1 MPPTVTAILVAHRG
15 TEHLRRTLDALASQ
29 TRPVDS
35 VVVIAVDSDEA
46 TTAQASAAS
55 PDQLLASTEKL
66 PFGTA
71 LGVAAR
77 VVPPAASEDDWLW
90 FLGQDTAP
98 EPEALARLIETV
110 AVSPSVAIAGPKLV
124 DWDEAAVIRELG
136 LSMTR
141 LGATIV
147 PVEDEFDQAQ
157 HDRTSDMLAV
167 PAAGMLIRHTV
178 WERLGG
184 FDPALPAFDE
194 GLDLCVRARLAGHR
208 VVIVPGAR
216 LASAGD
222 GVAVQPRTPR
232 GRQRRRQHRLRRSA
246 QLHRRM
252 AYAPGFALVF
262 HWLSLVPLAVIRSL
276 GFLLGKQPGAIGGE
290 FAAAFAT
297 AFGGSRVGQARS
309 AIKRVRVVKWSAI
322 APLRIPR
329 AEVRRIRGLRREV
342 SLVRLHGER
351 RELNFFSGGGAWVVL
366 AAALMSVAL
375 FAPLLGSSQASGGG
389 LLPLNDIGT
398 LWADLGY
405 GWRDIGIGFVG
416 AADPF
421 TGVLA
426 LLGSLTF
433 WQPSFAIVL
442 LWFAALPLAAL
453 GGWFLATRL
462 THRAVLRATFA
473 IVWALAPM
481 LFDALQQGRPAAVIV
496 HLLLPWLFFAG
507 TAARRSWAAA
517 ATTAILA
524 AAVIACAPIMAPALF
539 VIWVVG
545 SALAGRGV
553 VRVLLVPIPTLV
565 LFAPLVWQQTMRGTP
580 LAVFADPGL
589 PLPGAP
595 AHPLHVALGF
605 ADSDLGGWQT
615 LAGVLGFSGV
625 IPSVVVPILMAPVAI
640 LALLSLFLRGTIRA
654 TLCLI
659 GALLGFATAMAAV
672 NVSLST
678 QGSAAVP
685 LWAGS
690 ALSLY
695 WLALISAATMAL
707 VALGRFAIGPAT
719 VTVAFVAVAVAPL
732 AIAVPL
738 QTSAISA
745 GATDALPAYA
755 TAQAQTHPRIGTLR
769 LAPQQDGSLGAQLL
783 HGKGETLDD
792 QSTLSATSRV
802 LTPDERKLA
811 TLAGNLTST
820 SGLDASSLLK
830 HFGVSFVVLQT
841 SAGEGLSPASATQL
855 RAETALDSNPLLTQ
869 VASTDDS
876 VLWSVPKQ
884 RQSVPIPPDAGG
896 WVRLVVLVALGIV
909 FGLTLLL
916 ALPTGRTERGTL
928 RRPTAA
934 EVLGRHA
941 DRRKRESQATAD
953 PVNTGA
959 GAGRA
964 ADGDPQDVDT
974 DAADAGSTDPGH
986 PDSAAEDRAP
996 AADTGTG
1003 ADGERAAGADRDA
1016 GVDVGP
1022 GYPTRDDA
1030 AAATSTS
1037 PQSTEP
1043 SRVGRQPESD
1053 PLRGRDAGA
1062 GGRNTST
1069 ESRDQGAEAGGE
1081 TSGTAVG
1088 EDAGEP
1094 QSPPPDDAASARRYE
1109 YGDQRPTGAIDEDTV
1124 ERVDAFAVRD
1134 VPMNGSEGGRDAE

>member
-15 TEHLRRTLDALASQ
+15 TEHLRRSLDALASQ

-35 VVVIAVDSDEA
+35 LVVIGVSSDEA
-46 TTAQASAAS
+46 TTAEAAHSS
-55 PDQLLASTEKL
+55 PDQLLASNEKL
-66 PFGTA
+66 PFPTA

-77 VVPPAASEDDWLW
+77 VVPPATSEDDWLW

-98 EPEALARLIETV
+98 EPDALAHLIDTV
-110 AVSPSVAIAGPKLV
+110 GVSPSVAIAGPKLV
-124 DWDEAAVIRELG
+124 DWDESSVIRELG

-141 LGATIV
+141 FGTTIV

-167 PAAGMLIRHTV
+167 PAAGMLVRHSV

-194 GLDLCVRARLAGHR
+194 GLDLCVRARIAGHR

-216 LASAGD
+216 VASAGD
-222 GVAVQPRTPR
+222 GVSVQPRTPR
-232 GRQRRRQHRLRRSA
+232 GRQRRKQHRLRRAA

-252 AYAPGFALVF
+252 AYAPGFSLFF

-297 AFGGSRVGQARS
+297 AFGGSHIGQARS
-309 AIKRVRVVKWSAI
+309 ALKRARTVKWKAI

-329 AEVRRIRGLRREV
+329 VEVRRMRALRREA
-342 SLVRLHGER
+342 SLVRQHGER

-366 AAALMSVAL
+366 AAALMSIAL
-375 FAPLLGSSQASGGG
+375 FAPLLGSSQLGGGG
-389 LLPLNDIGT
+389 LLPLNDVGT
-398 LWADLGY
+398 LWANLGY
-405 GWRDIGIGFVG
+405 GWRDIGIGFAG

-421 TGVLA
+421 TAVLA
-426 LLGSLTF
+426 VLGSLTF

-453 GGWFLATRL
+453 GAWFLSTRL

-481 LFDALQQGRPAAVIV
+481 LFDALQHGRPAAVIV
-496 HLLLPWLFFAG
+496 HILLPWLFFAG
-507 TAARRSWAAA
+507 TAARRSWAAG
-517 ATTAILA
+517 ATTGILA
-524 AAVIACAPIMAPALF
+524 AAVLACSPVLAPALLVVW
-539 VIWVVG
+539 VIG

-553 VRVLLVPIPTLV
+553 VRVLLIPIPALA
-565 LFAPLVWQQTMRGTP
+565 LFAPLVVQQVMRGTP

-589 PLPGAP
+589 PVAAAP

-605 ADSDLGGWQT
+605 SDGDLGGWQT
-615 LAGVLGFSGV
+615 LAGVFGFSGM
-625 IPSVVVPILMAPVAI
+625 IPSIVVPILMAPVAI

-659 GALLGFATAMAAV
+659 GALLGFATAIVATH
-672 NVSLST
+672 VSFST

-685 LWAGS
+685 LWPGT

-695 WLALISAATMAL
+695 WLGLIAAATMAL
-707 VALGRFAIGPAT
+707 VALGRFSIVPAT
-719 VTVAFVAVAVAPL
+719 VTVAFVAVAIAPL

-738 QTSAISA
+738 QTSAIVP
-745 GATDALPAYA
+745 GPATALPAYA

-769 LAPQQDGSLGAQLL
+769 LSPQSNGSLGAQLV
-783 HGKGETLDD
+783 HGQGVTLDD
-792 QSTLSATSRV
+792 QSTLSATSRQ
-802 LTPDERKLA
+802 LTADERRLA

-820 SGLDASSLLK
+820 SGMDASSLLK
-830 HFGVSFVVLQT
+830 HFGISFVLLET
-841 SAGEGLSPASATQL
+841 GAGEGLSPASATQL

-876 VLWSVPKQ
+876 VLWSVPAQ
-884 RQSVPIPPDAGG
+884 TQSVPIPPDAGG
-896 WVRLVVLVALGIV
+896 WERLVALIALGVV

-934 EVLGRHA
+934 EVLGRQA
-941 DRRKRESQATAD
+941 KRRGAAKGDAGGAPPSPED
-953 PVNTGA
+953 PTGPIPEDGGA
-959 GAGRA
+959 GGEA
-964 ADGDPQDVDT
+964 ADDGAEESAE
-974 DAADAGSTDPGH
+974 AADA
-986 PDSAAEDRAP
+986 SA
-996 AADTGTG
+996 
-1003 ADGERAAGADRDA
+1003 
-1016 GVDVGP
+1016 
-1022 GYPTRDDA
+1022 
-1030 AAATSTS
+1030 
-1037 PQSTEP
+1037 
-1043 SRVGRQPESD
+1043 ES
-1053 PLRGRDAGA
+1053 
-1062 GGRNTST
+1062 S
-1069 ESRDQGAEAGGE
+1069 E
-1081 TSGTAVG
+1081 TSA
-1088 EDAGEP
+1088 DAGEL
-1094 QSPPPDDAASARRYE
+1094 DAERGEASD
-1109 YGDQRPTGAIDEDTV
+1109 GTSDEDGSERVNGEIEEITV
-1124 ERVDAFAVRD
+1124 ERPPALTGPHASTAPSGAHGF
-1134 VPMNGSEGGRDAE
+1134 EGGRDVH

>member
-1 MPPTVTAILVAHRG
+1 
-15 TEHLRRTLDALASQ
+15 
-29 TRPVDS
+29 
-35 VVVIAVDSDEA
+35 
-46 TTAQASAAS
+46 
-55 PDQLLASTEKL
+55 
-66 PFGTA
+66 
-71 LGVAAR
+71 
-77 VVPPAASEDDWLW
+77 
-90 FLGQDTAP
+90 
-98 EPEALARLIETV
+98 
-110 AVSPSVAIAGPKLV
+110 
-124 DWDEAAVIRELG
+124 
-136 LSMTR
+136 
-141 LGATIV
+141 
-147 PVEDEFDQAQ
+147 
-157 HDRTSDMLAV
+157 
-167 PAAGMLIRHTV
+167 
-178 WERLGG
+178 
-184 FDPALPAFDE
+184 
-194 GLDLCVRARLAGHR
+194 
-208 VVIVPGAR
+208 
-216 LASAGD
+216 
-222 GVAVQPRTPR
+222 
-232 GRQRRRQHRLRRSA
+232 
-246 QLHRRM
+246 
-252 AYAPGFALVF
+252 
-262 HWLSLVPLAVIRSL
+262 
-276 GFLLGKQPGAIGGE
+276 
-290 FAAAFAT
+290 
-297 AFGGSRVGQARS
+297 
-309 AIKRVRVVKWSAI
+309 
-322 APLRIPR
+322 
-329 AEVRRIRGLRREV
+329 
-342 SLVRLHGER
+342 
-351 RELNFFSGGGAWVVL
+351 
-366 AAALMSVAL
+366 
-375 FAPLLGSSQASGGG
+375 
-389 LLPLNDIGT
+389 
-398 LWADLGY
+398 
-405 GWRDIGIGFVG
+405 
-416 AADPF
+416 
-421 TGVLA
+421 
-426 LLGSLTF
+426 
-433 WQPSFAIVL
+433 
-442 LWFAALPLAAL
+442 
-453 GGWFLATRL
+453 
-462 THRAVLRATFA
+462 
-473 IVWALAPM
+473 
-481 LFDALQQGRPAAVIV
+481 
-496 HLLLPWLFFAG
+496 
-507 TAARRSWAAA
+507 
-517 ATTAILA
+517 
-524 AAVIACAPIMAPALF
+524 
-539 VIWVVG
+539 
-545 SALAGRGV
+545 
-553 VRVLLVPIPTLV
+553 
-565 LFAPLVWQQTMRGTP
+565 
-580 LAVFADPGL
+580 
-589 PLPGAP
+589 
-595 AHPLHVALGF
+595 
-605 ADSDLGGWQT
+605 
-615 LAGVLGFSGV
+615 
-625 IPSVVVPILMAPVAI
+625 
-640 LALLSLFLRGTIRA
+640 
-654 TLCLI
+654 
-659 GALLGFATAMAAV
+659 
-672 NVSLST
+672 
-678 QGSAAVP
+678 
-685 LWAGS
+685 
-690 ALSLY
+690 
-695 WLALISAATMAL
+695 
-707 VALGRFAIGPAT
+707 
-719 VTVAFVAVAVAPL
+719 VAFVAVAVAPL

-1088 EDAGEP
+1088 EDAREDAGEP
-1094 QSPPPDDAASARRYE
+1094 QSPPDDAASARRYE